1 MTSEN
6 SPALQHLRW
15 EHTEGDTVGTIVLN
29 RPEHLNALSVALMTE
44 IVELCTWI
52 SRQHEIKVVIMRG
65 EGRAFTAGFD
75 LNDFTNV
82 YGGSNPR
89 AGAELGR
96 VMADTITNMRQLTIA
111 AVHGHCV
118 GGGVVLTAACDLRM
132 AATGTRFSIPE
143 VDLGIP
149 LAWGGVPR
157 LVREVGPAVAK
168 ELILS
173 CRPFSAEEALQLR
186 FINRVV
192 ADDELV
198 TEAEA
203 FAESLASKP
212 TFSLLA
218 TKTQVNAVMEEIAG
232 TGRSANDADSLVVA
246 LHDEESRAASQR
258 YLESR
263 SRPSGN
269 K

>member
-1 MTSEN
+1 MRSSHGCHRNPILNSRSRSRN
-6 SPALQHLRW
+6 SP
-15 EHTEGDTVGTIVLN
+15 
-29 RPEHLNALSVALMTE
+29 
-44 IVELCTWI
+44 
-52 SRQHEIKVVIMRG
+52 
-65 EGRAFTAGFD
+65 
-75 LNDFTNV
+75 
-82 YGGSNPR
+82 
-89 AGAELGR
+89 R
-96 VMADTITNMRQLTIA
+96 V
-111 AVHGHCV
+111 
-118 GGGVVLTAACDLRM
+118 
-132 AATGTRFSIPE
+132 
-143 VDLGIP
+143 
-149 LAWGGVPR
+149 GGVPR

>member
-1 MTSEN
+1 MASREM
-6 SPALQHLRW
+6 PKLEHIRW
-15 EHTEGDTVGTIVLN
+15 ENTDGSPVGTIVLN
-29 RPEHLNALSVALMTE
+29 RPERLNALSVALMTE
-44 IVELCTWI
+44 IIELCNWI
-52 SRQHEIKVVIMRG
+52 TDQHELKVIIVRG

-82 YGGSNPR
+82 YGGANPR

-96 VMADTITNMRQLTIA
+96 IMADTVTNMRQLTIA

-118 GGGVVLTAACDLRM
+118 GGGVVLTSACDLRM
-132 AATGTRFSIPE
+132 AAAGTRFSIPE

-173 CRPFSAEEALQLR
+173 CRPFTAEEALQLR

-192 ADDELV
+192 PADVLIS
-198 TEAEA
+198 EAQS
-203 FAESLASKP
+203 FADSLASKP

-232 TGRSANDADSLVVA
+232 TGRNANDADTLVVA
-246 LHDEESRAASQR
+246 LHDEESRAASQK
-258 YLESR
+258 YLEARSNASR
-263 SRPSGN
+263 
-269 K
+269 

>member
-1 MTSEN
+1 
-6 SPALQHLRW
+6 
-15 EHTEGDTVGTIVLN
+15 
-29 RPEHLNALSVALMTE
+29 
-44 IVELCTWI
+44 
-52 SRQHEIKVVIMRG
+52 
-65 EGRAFTAGFD
+65 
-75 LNDFTNV
+75 
-82 YGGSNPR
+82 
-89 AGAELGR
+89 
-96 VMADTITNMRQLTIA
+96 MADTVTNMRQLTIA

-198 TEAEA
+198 AEAEA